1 MSEERNI
8 SSQMTSKLVC
18 LRNAVP
24 KEAGLISGV
33 SLKKKKKKKEK
44 KTHNHIQI
52 MADTSILVPFNLHL
66 SS

>member
-33 SLKKKKKKKEK
+33 WLKKKKKEK